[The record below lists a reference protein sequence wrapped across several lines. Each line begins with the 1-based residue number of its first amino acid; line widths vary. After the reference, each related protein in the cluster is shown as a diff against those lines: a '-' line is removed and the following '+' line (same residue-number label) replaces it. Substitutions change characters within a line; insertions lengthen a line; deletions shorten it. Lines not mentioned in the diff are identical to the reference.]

1 MCELI
6 MCKTP
11 NMKYERERERERES
25 KNLPIF
31 LLAPSNPQ
39 DYSGFW
45 KTLFKLTVFFVEK
58 IIFPH
63 IQKTKLFV
71 FASPEV
77 SGDEAIYG

>member
-1 MCELI
+1 MQ
-6 MCKTP
+6 
-11 NMKYERERERERES
+11 N
-25 KNLPIF
+25 KNLKPIF
-31 LLAPSNPQ
+31 FEF
-39 DYSGFW
+39 SGY
-45 KTLFKLTVFFVEK
+45 KFKPREKILKFEYKIGFVGQKPLVFVEK